1 MKVTS
6 EFTLTMDQQE
16 LASIAIQRAKSV
28 FSGGA
33 ILEAVITGYYE
44 PIADEIDI
52 ESEKI
57 SIRSYNKECRDE
69 LLSMIP
75 DCVEFYR
82 LSTIMD
88 RDKEAKNID
97 KAISYFYSLSEEGK
111 QNLAIAMGKDHY
123 FSR

>member
-111 QNLAIAMGKDHY
+111 QNLAIAMGKDYY